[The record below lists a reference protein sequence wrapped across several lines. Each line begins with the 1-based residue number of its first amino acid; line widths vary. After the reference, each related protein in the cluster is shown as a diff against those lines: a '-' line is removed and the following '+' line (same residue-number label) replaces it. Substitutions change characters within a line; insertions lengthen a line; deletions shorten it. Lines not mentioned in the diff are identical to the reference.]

1 MDNKPVDIPD
11 LLDAARVAHRLQVSR
26 PYVYKLERLG
36 LLRSVAWE
44 VGGRRTI
51 RFLAEDV
58 AAFIA
63 SHRTATT

>member
-1 MDNKPVDIPD
+1 MDSKPDSVLT
-11 LLDAARVAHRLQVSR
+11 LLDAAEVAKRLKVSR
-26 PYVYKLERLG
+26 PYAYKLEKLG

-63 SHRTATT
+63 SHRAA

>member
-1 MDNKPVDIPD
+1 MEPSKPDGVLT
-11 LLDAARVAHRLQVSR
+11 LLDATRVAHRLQVSR

-63 SHRTATT
+63 QHRAA